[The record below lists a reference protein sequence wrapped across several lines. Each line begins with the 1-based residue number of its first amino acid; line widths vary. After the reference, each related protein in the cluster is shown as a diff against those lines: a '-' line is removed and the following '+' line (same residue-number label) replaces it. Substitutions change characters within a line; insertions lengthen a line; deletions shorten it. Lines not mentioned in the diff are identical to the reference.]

1 MVKTEINQKRM
12 LKAITGKIEPKEVL
26 LASLR
31 HSRPL
36 PVTAD
41 GTAERSRVH
50 AHPMTLAA
58 FSKAQS
64 QLTNQKMKRL
74 LPREVTHV

>member
-1 MVKTEINQKRM
+1 MKTEINHKRM
-12 LKAITGKIEPKEVL
+12 LKTMTRKPEPKEML

-31 HSRPL
+31 HTRPL

-41 GTAERSRVH
+41 GTVERSCVS

-64 QLTNQKMKRL
+64 QLTNQKMQRL
-74 LPREVTHV
+74 LLREVAHV